1 MKQLE
6 NFAGTMNFVIFPM
19 YFMSTA
25 LYPLK
30 LEEPGAGLG
39 VPDRALQSLPP
50 PTPSSGCATRCT
62 ARIRAGRRGR
72 AGHAGVATAAWGYD
86 PQRGFGALD
95 ETRWRRRSARR
106 RRRLTCPVSGNRCA
120 NATAQARPC
129 PPTTRRPG
137 AAGAAGAADL
147 SALAQ
152 RLFWGWALLAGVA
165 FFLIWWMQRH
175 GWWVRLI
182 EGDPS
187 GISPLIVLLGGVVTG
202 WCGRR
207 ASRLQVEAQPGLA
220 QGWRA
225 RYLDEG
231 LRRGQPEA
239 TALLSERTHGPHET
253 ARGSRPRRSSS
264 ACSARWWASSWMSR
278 SASRRAE
285 LAEVQK
291 LLQQMTGG
299 MAIALYTTLAGLVV
313 NLWLGLQLLLLDR
326 LADRLAADILADA
339 AAVGR

>member
-1 MKQLE
+1 MSGFWQSMRDR
-6 NFAGTMNFVIFPM
+6 NRAGT
-19 YFMSTA
+19 A
-25 LYPLK
+25 LPADYAP
-30 LEEPGAGLG
+30 PGG
-39 VPDRALQSLPP
+39 V
-50 PTPSSGCATRCT
+50 
-62 ARIRAGRRGR
+62 
-72 AGHAGVATAAWGYD
+72 
-86 PQRGFGALD
+86 
-95 ETRWRRRSARR
+95 
-106 RRRLTCPVSGNRCA
+106 
-120 NATAQARPC
+120 
-129 PPTTRRPG
+129 
-137 AAGAAGAADL
+137 AGAAGAADL
-147 SALAQ
+147 PALAQ

-165 FFLIWWMQRH
+165 VFLIWWMQRH

-187 GISPLIVLLGGVVTG
+187 GISLLIVLLGGVVTG

-207 ASRLQVEAQPGLA
+207 AWRLQAEAQPGLA

-225 RYLDEG
+225 RYLDE

-253 ARGSRPRRSSS
+253 A
-264 ACSARWWASSWMSR
+264 WWFAAATIKLGLLGTVVGFILMSMQIGQ
-278 SASRRAE
+278 SQGFE